1 MSERSPADTPPASR
15 PGGASGG
22 TGGGAPA
29 WIEPLADF
37 LRAEPGLT
45 GLRLEPDRRRVSLR
59 LRTGADTEA
68 PSDDAPSAPDQTT
81 LQVRLTAVLRELD
94 QHWLPGDTD
103 TTDTDQTADKADR
116 HDPAPATSSPPTP
129 AHPPQPGGGIRWSR
143 RGGGLELGKV
153 DAAGGDRWREF
164 KWPELDEAE
173 ADSGRE
179 WRLLAFQAGLCGVAL
194 ITGWLMLRLGAAGWL
209 AHGVLAVSLV
219 SGGWDAAKDAWQKIR
234 RARLDIHFLMLAVAV
249 GAVSIGAWTEGA
261 LLLFLFSLSGA
272 LEHYAMHRTHREI
285 GALARAAPKQA
296 HLLLDDGTTVERG
309 VHLLRPGQRLQVRPD
324 ELFPVDGRVLRG
336 ESAAD
341 ESNLT
346 GEAAPVPK
354 AGGAEVFSGTLNLW
368 GVVEVEVTRPAAASA
383 LQKIIALIHTAQ
395 QMRAPSQRFTDRF
408 GTGYTLLTLGLVTLM
423 FFVWWLW
430 LDLPPM
436 RNTAETTS
444 AFYRAMTLLVV
455 MSPCALVLSIPSA
468 ILAAIAWGARRGVLF
483 RGGAAIEKL
492 AEVDTVAMDKTGTLT
507 EGAPVVRSIESFPAG
522 AELAILQTAV
532 TLEAPS
538 NHPIARAIRDEGRK
552 RGIQPGEMEQFRSIT
567 GQGVRAHTS
576 RGVSYAGRRE
586 LLAHGELAP
595 VLEQVPDAPLG
606 VTEVWV
612 LDQQLVG
619 RILLH
624 DRIREGSRAVLRQF
638 AREGVRTVML
648 TGDRRAA
655 AAEVAGELGIDEVRA
670 GLHPED
676 KVAAIRELGAGGHK
690 VAMVGDGVNDAPSL
704 AAAYVSV
711 AMGARGSDAAAEQSD
726 VVLMQDKIEKLL
738 AARLISR
745 RARAIIRQNLT
756 FSLGS
761 VGIMAFAALFGV
773 VPLTLGVITHEGSTV
788 LVCLNSLRLLFVR
801 EPGGAAGGATAQMAA
816 RGGR

>member
-1 MSERSPADTPPASR
+1 MSERPTHDQ
-15 PGGASGG
+15 PGPSDSAAGHGAA
-22 TGGGAPA
+22 TDAAPG
-29 WIEPLADF
+29 WIEPLVDF
-37 LRAEPGLT
+37 LQAEPELT
-45 GLRLEPDRRRVSLR
+45 GLRLEPDQRRVSLR
-59 LRTGADTEA
+59 LRSVGKAVDDEDPTG
-68 PSDDAPSAPDQTT
+68 PDQTA

-94 QHWLPGDTD
+94 QHWLPAANGVTGG
-103 TTDTDQTADKADR
+103 AEAEPEPGAG
-116 HDPAPATSSPPTP
+116 PAASPAAMSPPP
-129 AHPPQPGGGIRWSR
+129 AGMSWSR
-143 RGGGLELGKV
+143 RGHELVIDKS
-153 DAAGGDRWREF
+153 DAPISGPWREF
-164 KWPELDEAE
+164 SWPELDDTE
-173 ADSGRE
+173 ADSERE
-179 WRLLAFQAGLCGVAL
+179 WRLLAFQAGICGVAL
-194 ITGWLMLRLGAAGWL
+194 VAGWTLLRLGVAGWL

-219 SGGWDAAKDAWQKIR
+219 SGGWDAARDAWAKIR
-234 RARLDIHFLMLAVAV
+234 RAKLDIHFLMLAVAA
-249 GAVSIGAWTEGA
+249 GAVAIGAWTEGA

-285 GALARAAPKQA
+285 GALTRAAPKQA
-296 HLLLDDGTTVERG
+296 HLLLDDGSTVERE
-309 VHLLRPGQRLQVRPD
+309 VHRLRPGQRLQVRPD
-324 ELFPVDGRVLRG
+324 ELFPVDGRVLKG
-336 ESAAD
+336 QSAAD

-354 AGGAEVFSGTLNLW
+354 NDGDEVFSGTLNLW
-368 GVVEVEVTRPAAASA
+368 GVVEVEITRPAAASA

-423 FFVWWLW
+423 FHVWWLVF
-430 LDLPPM
+430 DLPPM
-436 RNTAETTS
+436 RNTEETTS

-507 EGAPVVRSIESFPAG
+507 EGAPRVMAIETFPPG
-522 AELAILQTAV
+522 SEREILQVAL
-532 TLEAPS
+532 TLEGPS
-538 NHPIARAIRDEGRK
+538 NHPIARAIRDHGRAEGL
-552 RGIQPGEMEQFRSIT
+552 QAGEFEDFRSIT
-567 GQGVRAHTS
+567 GQGVRARTGS
-576 RGVSYAGRRE
+576 GVSYAGRRE
-586 LLAHGELAP
+586 LLARSELAV
-595 VLEQVPDAPLG
+595 VLDQVPEAPVG

-612 LDQQLVG
+612 LHRTLVG

-624 DRIREGSRAVLRQF
+624 DRVREGSRAVLRQL
-638 AREGVRTVML
+638 ASEGLRTVML

-655 AAEVAGELGIDEVRA
+655 AIEVAQQLGISEVRA

-676 KVAAIRELGAGGHK
+676 KVAAIRELGAGGRK
-690 VAMVGDGVNDAPSL
+690 VAMIGDGVNDAPSL

-738 AARLISR
+738 AARQISR

-756 FSLGS
+756 LSLGS

-788 LVCLNSLRLLFVR
+788 LVCLNSLRLLFVKD
-801 EPGGAAGGATAQMAA
+801 PGAAEPPAQTPEEAGGHDQRQRPGA
-816 RGGR
+816 